1 MSPGYFYG
9 AKVVNLLIFSA
20 LCATLCNGAM
30 SSNCAMPCNFI
41 TLCGS
46 VQHSRK
52 HPRQLPLPLLLQ
64 ERYGIHLAA
73 FATAHEAELFGGGGL
88 H

>member
-20 LCATLCNGAM
+20 LHAMPCNYATLCN
-30 SSNCAMPCNFI
+30 CTTP
-41 TLCGS
+41 CGS
-46 VQHSRK
+46 VQHSQK

-73 FATAHEAELFGGGGL
+73 FATAYEAELFSGSGL
-88 H
+88 HRDR